1 MFSYF
6 SKNKHTKRIIPK
18 SATRKQ
24 KLLSFK
30 KKLFSK
36 KDNANNFSVN
46 QNGMYEESN
55 EINRIISGVSSS
67 DEEAEEITNVNMLF
81 KPIVKEVKEINC
93 YSKEKK
99 MPEEGW
105 FFGCYCCGSVTSNN
119 FLFKRHETKKVI
131 YYFNMYLCDM
141 CEYRSNKNL
150 NANNYFNKQC
160 NKFLREDYPDIFNS
174 R

>member
-18 SATRKQ
+18 PATRKQ
-24 KLLSFK
+24 KLSSFK
-30 KKLFSK
+30 KKLFTK

-46 QNGMYEESN
+46 GHDMYDESN

-67 DEEAEEITNVNMLF
+67 DEEVEEITNVNMLF
-81 KPIVKEVKEINC
+81 KPIVKEVKELNC
-93 YSKEKK
+93 YSKEKEL
-99 MPEEGW
+99 PEEGW

-119 FLFKRHETKKVI
+119 FLFKRHETKKII

-141 CEYRSNKNL
+141 CEYRSNKDL

-160 NKFLREDYPDIFNS
+160 NKFLREDYPCIFNS

>member
-36 KDNANNFSVN
+36 KDNANNFSVT

-55 EINRIISGVSSS
+55 EINRIISGGSSS

-81 KPIVKEVKEINC
+81 KPIVKEVQEISC

-105 FFGCYCCGSVTSNN
+105 FFGC
-119 FLFKRHETKKVI
+119 
-131 YYFNMYLCDM
+131 
-141 CEYRSNKNL
+141 
-150 NANNYFNKQC
+150 
-160 NKFLREDYPDIFNS
+160 
-174 R
+174 